1 MSGVWQTKYGP
12 RRVRHDPPTLDEA
25 IVAAQGL
32 TDQVQQQAEIAASL
46 MNVPVEV
53 VRAELLKRMPPR
65 GSKKIVTS
73 SGREGVQRTII
84 VERKPNRRLPAG
96 TRLARP

>member
-1 MSGVWQTKYGP
+1 
-12 RRVRHDPPTLDEA
+12 
-25 IVAAQGL
+25 
-32 TDQVQQQAEIAASL
+32 